1 MGVIDM
7 FNDFVKLI
15 ESESLPVE
23 AVAIADGDAIIAERH
38 FVPDQDRN
46 IYSHTK
52 SYVSTA
58 IGIAIEDGLLSLD
71 SRLVDSFPEYVP
83 SDAQLLVDSFPEYVP
98 SDAQLLVDSFPEYVP
113 SDAQLELGQI
123 TLRHLL
129 TMSSGFNHAYLM
141 NPDRRSGVGAPDYLR
156 YMFSRRVEVEPGS
169 TFCYSSAD
177 SDLAGRM
184 LEQAAG
190 MRLGEYLY
198 GTIFSKLDQG
208 WPVWECD
215 PQGHPIAGG
224 GIYMSLANMLK
235 LGQVYLNDGTWHG
248 TRIVSESWV
257 KQASGKQ
264 IDTPY
269 SNIWTC
275 GYGYQFWMS
284 PYEGAYRADGAYG
297 QITTVLPKQGLVVA
311 IQCPESGD
319 FDNIVRP
326 ALHEHLLLPLT
337 A

>member
-1 MGVIDM
+1 MDSIDM

-83 SDAQLLVDSFPEYVP
+83 SDAQPE
-98 SDAQLLVDSFPEYVP
+98 L
-113 SDAQLELGQI
+113 
-123 TLRHLL
+123 
-129 TMSSGFNHAYLM
+129 
-141 NPDRRSGVGAPDYLR
+141 
-156 YMFSRRVEVEPGS
+156 
-169 TFCYSSAD
+169 
-177 SDLAGRM
+177 
-184 LEQAAG
+184 
-190 MRLGEYLY
+190 
-198 GTIFSKLDQG
+198 
-208 WPVWECD
+208 
-215 PQGHPIAGG
+215 
-224 GIYMSLANMLK
+224 
-235 LGQVYLNDGTWHG
+235 
-248 TRIVSESWV
+248 
-257 KQASGKQ
+257 
-264 IDTPY
+264 
-269 SNIWTC
+269 
-275 GYGYQFWMS
+275 
-284 PYEGAYRADGAYG
+284 G

>member
-46 IYSHTK
+46 IYSHMK

-58 IGIAIEDGLLSLD
+58 IGIAIEDGLLSLN

-83 SDAQLLVDSFPEYVP
+83 SDTQPE
-98 SDAQLLVDSFPEYVP
+98 L
-113 SDAQLELGQI
+113 
-123 TLRHLL
+123 
-129 TMSSGFNHAYLM
+129 
-141 NPDRRSGVGAPDYLR
+141 
-156 YMFSRRVEVEPGS
+156 
-169 TFCYSSAD
+169 
-177 SDLAGRM
+177 
-184 LEQAAG
+184 
-190 MRLGEYLY
+190 
-198 GTIFSKLDQG
+198 
-208 WPVWECD
+208 
-215 PQGHPIAGG
+215 
-224 GIYMSLANMLK
+224 
-235 LGQVYLNDGTWHG
+235 
-248 TRIVSESWV
+248 
-257 KQASGKQ
+257 
-264 IDTPY
+264 
-269 SNIWTC
+269 
-275 GYGYQFWMS
+275 
-284 PYEGAYRADGAYG
+284 G

>member
-1 MGVIDM
+1 MGAIDM

-23 AVAIADGDAIIAERH
+23 AVAIADGDAIIAKRH

-71 SRLVDSFPEYVP
+71 SR
-83 SDAQLLVDSFPEYVP
+83 
-98 SDAQLLVDSFPEYVP
+98 LVDSFPEYVP

-257 KQASGKQ
+257 KQASGKPDRHSVLA
-264 IDTPY
+264 IF
-269 SNIWTC
+269 
-275 GYGYQFWMS
+275 G
-284 PYEGAYRADGAYG
+284 RAVMAISSGCRLMRG
-297 QITTVLPKQGLVVA
+297 HIVRMVRTVRLLRFCRSRVWLLRFNA
-311 IQCPESGD
+311 RNTGD

>member
-1 MGVIDM
+1 MGAINM

-23 AVAIADGDAIIAERH
+23 AVAIADGDDIIAERH

-71 SRLVDSFPEYVP
+71 SR
-83 SDAQLLVDSFPEYVP
+83 
-98 SDAQLLVDSFPEYVP
+98 LVDSFPEYVP

-198 GTIFSKLDQG
+198 GMIFSKLDQG

-224 GIYMSLANMLK
+224 GVYMSLANMLK

>member
-23 AVAIADGDAIIAERH
+23 AVAIADGDDIIAERH

-71 SRLVDSFPEYVP
+71 SR
-83 SDAQLLVDSFPEYVP
+83 
-98 SDAQLLVDSFPEYVP
+98 LVDSFPEYVP

-184 LEQAAG
+184 LEQACVLASICMARFFPSWIRVGLFGNVIRKVIRLQAAG
-190 MRLGEYLY
+190 STCRL
-198 GTIFSKLDQG
+198 
-208 WPVWECD
+208 
-215 PQGHPIAGG
+215 
-224 GIYMSLANMLK
+224 
-235 LGQVYLNDGTWHG
+235 
-248 TRIVSESWV
+248 RI
-257 KQASGKQ
+257 
-264 IDTPY
+264 
-269 SNIWTC
+269 C
-275 GYGYQFWMS
+275 
-284 PYEGAYRADGAYG
+284 
-297 QITTVLPKQGLVVA
+297 
-311 IQCPESGD
+311 
-319 FDNIVRP
+319 
-326 ALHEHLLLPLT
+326 
-337 A
+337 

>member
-1 MGVIDM
+1 MGAIDM

-58 IGIAIEDGLLSLD
+58 IGIAIEDDLLSLD

-83 SDAQLLVDSFPEYVP
+83 SDAQPE
-98 SDAQLLVDSFPEYVP
+98 L
-113 SDAQLELGQI
+113 
-123 TLRHLL
+123 
-129 TMSSGFNHAYLM
+129 
-141 NPDRRSGVGAPDYLR
+141 
-156 YMFSRRVEVEPGS
+156 
-169 TFCYSSAD
+169 
-177 SDLAGRM
+177 
-184 LEQAAG
+184 
-190 MRLGEYLY
+190 
-198 GTIFSKLDQG
+198 
-208 WPVWECD
+208 
-215 PQGHPIAGG
+215 
-224 GIYMSLANMLK
+224 
-235 LGQVYLNDGTWHG
+235 
-248 TRIVSESWV
+248 
-257 KQASGKQ
+257 
-264 IDTPY
+264 
-269 SNIWTC
+269 
-275 GYGYQFWMS
+275 
-284 PYEGAYRADGAYG
+284 G
-297 QITTVLPKQGLVVA
+297 QITTVLPNQGFVVA

>member
-83 SDAQLLVDSFPEYVP
+83 SDAQL
-98 SDAQLLVDSFPEYVP
+98 
-113 SDAQLELGQI
+113 EL
-123 TLRHLL
+123 
-129 TMSSGFNHAYLM
+129 
-141 NPDRRSGVGAPDYLR
+141 
-156 YMFSRRVEVEPGS
+156 
-169 TFCYSSAD
+169 
-177 SDLAGRM
+177 
-184 LEQAAG
+184 
-190 MRLGEYLY
+190 
-198 GTIFSKLDQG
+198 
-208 WPVWECD
+208 
-215 PQGHPIAGG
+215 
-224 GIYMSLANMLK
+224 
-235 LGQVYLNDGTWHG
+235 
-248 TRIVSESWV
+248 
-257 KQASGKQ
+257 
-264 IDTPY
+264 
-269 SNIWTC
+269 
-275 GYGYQFWMS
+275 
-284 PYEGAYRADGAYG
+284 G
-297 QITTVLPKQGLVVA
+297 QITTVLPNQGFVVA
-311 IQCPESGD
+311 LQCPESGD

-337 A
+337 V

>member
-1 MGVIDM
+1 
-7 FNDFVKLI
+7 
-15 ESESLPVE
+15 
-23 AVAIADGDAIIAERH
+23 
-38 FVPDQDRN
+38 
-46 IYSHTK
+46 
-52 SYVSTA
+52 
-58 IGIAIEDGLLSLD
+58 
-71 SRLVDSFPEYVP
+71 
-83 SDAQLLVDSFPEYVP
+83 
-98 SDAQLLVDSFPEYVP
+98 
-113 SDAQLELGQI
+113 
-123 TLRHLL
+123 
-129 TMSSGFNHAYLM
+129 
-141 NPDRRSGVGAPDYLR
+141 
-156 YMFSRRVEVEPGS
+156 
-169 TFCYSSAD
+169 
-177 SDLAGRM
+177 
-184 LEQAAG
+184 

-198 GTIFSKLDQG
+198 GMIFSKLDQG

-215 PQGHPIAGG
+215 PQGHSIAGG

-319 FDNIVRP
+319 FDNVVRP
-326 ALHEHLLLPLT
+326 ALHGHLLLPLT

>member
-1 MGVIDM
+1 MGAIDM

-83 SDAQLLVDSFPEYVP
+83 SDTQP
-98 SDAQLLVDSFPEYVP
+98 
-113 SDAQLELGQI
+113 ELGQI
-123 TLRHLL
+123 T
-129 TMSSGFNHAYLM
+129 
-141 NPDRRSGVGAPDYLR
+141 
-156 YMFSRRVEVEPGS
+156 
-169 TFCYSSAD
+169 
-177 SDLAGRM
+177 
-184 LEQAAG
+184 
-190 MRLGEYLY
+190 
-198 GTIFSKLDQG
+198 TI
-208 WPVWECD
+208 
-215 PQGHPIAGG
+215 
-224 GIYMSLANMLK
+224 
-235 LGQVYLNDGTWHG
+235 
-248 TRIVSESWV
+248 
-257 KQASGKQ
+257 
-264 IDTPY
+264 
-269 SNIWTC
+269 
-275 GYGYQFWMS
+275 
-284 PYEGAYRADGAYG
+284 
-297 QITTVLPKQGLVVA
+297 LPKQGLVVA

-326 ALHEHLLLPLT
+326 ALHKHLLLPLT

>member
-1 MGVIDM
+1 MGAIDM

-83 SDAQLLVDSFPEYVP
+83 SDAQPE
-98 SDAQLLVDSFPEYVP
+98 L
-113 SDAQLELGQI
+113 
-123 TLRHLL
+123 
-129 TMSSGFNHAYLM
+129 
-141 NPDRRSGVGAPDYLR
+141 
-156 YMFSRRVEVEPGS
+156 
-169 TFCYSSAD
+169 
-177 SDLAGRM
+177 
-184 LEQAAG
+184 
-190 MRLGEYLY
+190 
-198 GTIFSKLDQG
+198 
-208 WPVWECD
+208 
-215 PQGHPIAGG
+215 
-224 GIYMSLANMLK
+224 
-235 LGQVYLNDGTWHG
+235 
-248 TRIVSESWV
+248 
-257 KQASGKQ
+257 
-264 IDTPY
+264 
-269 SNIWTC
+269 
-275 GYGYQFWMS
+275 
-284 PYEGAYRADGAYG
+284 G

>member
-23 AVAIADGDAIIAERH
+23 AVAIADGDDIIAERH

-83 SDAQLLVDSFPEYVP
+83 SDAQL
-98 SDAQLLVDSFPEYVP
+98 
-113 SDAQLELGQI
+113 EL
-123 TLRHLL
+123 
-129 TMSSGFNHAYLM
+129 
-141 NPDRRSGVGAPDYLR
+141 
-156 YMFSRRVEVEPGS
+156 
-169 TFCYSSAD
+169 
-177 SDLAGRM
+177 
-184 LEQAAG
+184 
-190 MRLGEYLY
+190 
-198 GTIFSKLDQG
+198 
-208 WPVWECD
+208 
-215 PQGHPIAGG
+215 
-224 GIYMSLANMLK
+224 
-235 LGQVYLNDGTWHG
+235 
-248 TRIVSESWV
+248 
-257 KQASGKQ
+257 
-264 IDTPY
+264 
-269 SNIWTC
+269 
-275 GYGYQFWMS
+275 
-284 PYEGAYRADGAYG
+284 G
-297 QITTVLPKQGLVVA
+297 QITTVLPNQGFVVA
-311 IQCPESGD
+311 LQCPESGD

>member
-1 MGVIDM
+1 MGAINM

-71 SRLVDSFPEYVP
+71 SR
-83 SDAQLLVDSFPEYVP
+83 
-98 SDAQLLVDSFPEYVP
+98 LVDSFPEYVP

-235 LGQVYLNDGTWHG
+235 LGQVYLNGMARALSANRGSSRLPVSRSTL
-248 TRIVSESWV
+248 RIAIFGRAVMAIS
-257 KQASGKQ
+257 SG
-264 IDTPY
+264 
-269 SNIWTC
+269 C
-275 GYGYQFWMS
+275 RLMRGH
-284 PYEGAYRADGAYG
+284 
-297 QITTVLPKQGLVVA
+297 
-311 IQCPESGD
+311 
-319 FDNIVRP
+319 IVRMVRTVRLLRFCRSRVWLLRFN
-326 ALHEHLLLPLT
+326 ARNLVISTISFVLLCMSICYFRLLPERT
-337 A
+337 TFAHTVV

>member
-83 SDAQLLVDSFPEYVP
+83 SDAQL
-98 SDAQLLVDSFPEYVP
+98 
-113 SDAQLELGQI
+113 EL
-123 TLRHLL
+123 
-129 TMSSGFNHAYLM
+129 
-141 NPDRRSGVGAPDYLR
+141 
-156 YMFSRRVEVEPGS
+156 
-169 TFCYSSAD
+169 
-177 SDLAGRM
+177 
-184 LEQAAG
+184 
-190 MRLGEYLY
+190 
-198 GTIFSKLDQG
+198 
-208 WPVWECD
+208 
-215 PQGHPIAGG
+215 
-224 GIYMSLANMLK
+224 
-235 LGQVYLNDGTWHG
+235 
-248 TRIVSESWV
+248 
-257 KQASGKQ
+257 
-264 IDTPY
+264 
-269 SNIWTC
+269 
-275 GYGYQFWMS
+275 
-284 PYEGAYRADGAYG
+284 G
-297 QITTVLPKQGLVVA
+297 QITTVLPNQGFVVA